1 MIFGGCSGGV
11 ALNPRAESMIQS
23 KKDPQTLFLAYFL
36 LSFRNG

>member
-23 KKDPQTLFLAYFL
+23 KKDPQTLLAYFL